1 MVGKI
6 ALTLALVLVLTCVL
20 AASNP
25 VPLIYQPLNPSTVTP
40 GHAAFV
46 LTVHGTGF
54 VSGAV
59 VKGNGVA
66 FLTKFVDAATLQ
78 AEVPPRYVAKA
89 GTGSITV
96 ANPGSIDSNVVY
108 FTIRKPSQS
117 VVLATDAQTIEG
129 GLMAVAD
136 FNNDHVPDLTVTG
149 SNVDVYLNID
159 YPRLANF
166 EKVAGPAFTQNI
178 LFGPIMVADFNNDGN
193 LDVAPCGGDG
203 GPDPTVCDIYF
214 GDGKGD
220 LTLGTSAQ
228 VVYAG
233 VMADI
238 NGDGILDNIATW
250 GDGYESYLSISLGNG
265 DGTYTNVTT
274 VPTAVPGVP
283 VVGDFNGDGKLDVA
297 TSIEGSSEPGPGTVA
312 VFLGNGDGTV
322 QNEVDYQIPWGG
334 YNAVVADVNGDGKLD
349 IITCGF
355 SVLLGNGDGTFSV
368 GTSFDLQDNW
378 NAQIQVA
385 DMNGDGKLDLVTVSS
400 NFGHGIETLNI
411 LLGSGNGTFRRP
423 IMLPIPLGSSA
434 SGIADFNADGLLDIG
449 LSGVYQST
457 VLLQVPSK

>member
-25 VPLIYQPLNPSTVTP
+25 VPLIYQPLNPLTVTP

-265 DGTYTNVTT
+265 DGLI
-274 VPTAVPGVP
+274 PTSPLCLRRYP
-283 VVGDFNGDGKLDVA
+283 VFP
-297 TSIEGSSEPGPGTVA
+297 SSETSTATASSTWLLPLKGVRNRARERSPYFLETATEPCRTRWTTRFRGEATTLWLPTSTETASSTSLPVGSRCYWETGMGP
-312 VFLGNGDGTV
+312 
-322 QNEVDYQIPWGG
+322 
-334 YNAVVADVNGDGKLD
+334 
-349 IITCGF
+349 
-355 SVLLGNGDGTFSV
+355 
-368 GTSFDLQDNW
+368 
-378 NAQIQVA
+378 
-385 DMNGDGKLDLVTVSS
+385 
-400 NFGHGIETLNI
+400 
-411 LLGSGNGTFRRP
+411 
-423 IMLPIPLGSSA
+423 SA
-434 SGIADFNADGLLDIG
+434 LAP
-449 LSGVYQST
+449 
-457 VLLQVPSK
+457 PSICKTTGMRKSKSLT